1 MIDLHIHSNHSD
13 GTNTVKEILQEA
25 QKRKLEVIS
34 ITDHDSI
41 SAYEEL
47 AKINVKQYYLG
58 TILYGCEMKCMYQ
71 NTPVE
76 ILGYHINLEK
86 FKKSKNL
93 GNLQEKYL
101 IIQKE
106 YLKHLKKVGKE
117 IGLKFK
123 QELDINI
130 GKMQYA
136 SDIFEKEI
144 LKYPENIE
152 ILRKKEIALTP
163 NFYRAQQCNPNSIF
177 YIEEINSIPSMEE
190 MIQKIREAEG
200 LAFLAHPF
208 LYPFH
213 NTIQTVEEMINTHN
227 LDGIE
232 CYYSYFD
239 EKQTQSLIQLCNKYH
254 LYQSGGTDFHGKN
267 RPDVRNGKRNRKIKN
282 RKSSDRKLDK
292 S

>member
-47 AKINVKQYYLG
+47 EKINVKQYYLG

-93 GNLQEKYL
+93 LNLQEKYL

-117 IGLKFK
+117 IVKNKIDLLICVGKEVKYMIEQAKEDGMKSENIFWYENNEEAIHKLK
-123 QELDINI
+123 QELQAEDVILL
-130 GKMQYA
+130 KA
-136 SDIFEKEI
+136 SNS
-144 LKYPENIE
+144 L
-152 ILRKKEIALTP
+152 
-163 NFYRAQQCNPNSIF
+163 NFTQIC
-177 YIEEINSIPSMEE
+177 
-190 MIQKIREAEG
+190 EA
-200 LAFLAHPF
+200 
-208 LYPFH
+208 
-213 NTIQTVEEMINTHN
+213 IM
-227 LDGIE
+227 
-232 CYYSYFD
+232 
-239 EKQTQSLIQLCNKYH
+239 
-254 LYQSGGTDFHGKN
+254 
-267 RPDVRNGKRNRKIKN
+267 
-282 RKSSDRKLDK
+282 
-292 S
+292 